1 MHSQRSWADGIE
13 AGEASRERAGD
24 GRAGGQSWIDRWCL
38 ARLAADLAGAAIVVR
53 LWNGL
58 SVALSDRPPVASV
71 LIGDRGTL
79 LRLVFHPELEFGE
92 AYTAGRLEVQGD
104 LTRLFETANRAVAAH
119 ERPAWRGWLARV
131 MTGASPSAARRNVHH
146 HYDLGNDFYRLWLDD
161 AMVYTCAYFER
172 PDATLEEAQRAKL
185 DYVCRKL
192 RLQPDDE
199 VIEAGCGWGALAL
212 HMAREYGA
220 RVRAFNVSREQLAYA
235 RARAAREGLADR
247 VTFVDG
253 DYRTIGGRCDA
264 FVSVG
269 MLEHVGPRQ
278 YRALGE
284 VVARVLD
291 REHGRGL
298 LHFIGRAVPRP
309 FNAWTERYIFPG
321 AYAPTLGEVTP
332 DLFER
337 TGPAVFDVEN
347 LRLHYAAT
355 LEHWQHRFERHAD
368 AVRERFDEAFVRTW
382 RMYLASARAGFL
394 AGDLQLFQITFGR
407 GAGETAPDTRKALYV

>member
-1 MHSQRSWADGIE
+1 MRRQRSWADGIE
-13 AGEASRERAGD
+13 ADGASREQASD
-24 GRAGGQSWIDRWCL
+24 GRPGGRSWIDRWCL
-38 ARLAADLAGAAIVVR
+38 ARLTAELGGAAIVVR

-58 SVALSDRPPVASV
+58 SAALSDTAPVAAV
-71 LIGDRGTL
+71 FIGDRGTL
-79 LRLVFHPELEFGE
+79 LRLVFHPELAFGE

-104 LTRLFETANRAVAAH
+104 LTRLFETANRAVAARG
-119 ERPAWRGWLARV
+119 RPARRGWLARALI
-131 MTGASPSAARRNVHH
+131 GASHAAARRNVHH
-146 HYDLGNDFYRLWLDD
+146 HYDLGNDFYRLWLDE

-192 RLQPDDE
+192 RLRPGDE

-212 HMAREYGA
+212 HMAREHGA
-220 RVRAFNVSREQLAYA
+220 RVRAYNISREQLAYA

-253 DYRTIGGRCDA
+253 DYRAIDGRCDA

-278 YRALGE
+278 YRALGD

-291 REHGRGL
+291 RDDGRGL
-298 LHFIGRAVPRP
+298 LHFIGRTTPRP

-332 DLFER
+332 ELFER
-337 TGPAVFDVEN
+337 TGLAVHDVEN

-355 LEHWQHRFERHAD
+355 LEHWQRRFERHVD
-368 AVRERFDEAFVRTW
+368 VVRERFDEAFVRTW
-382 RMYLASARAGFL
+382 RMYLASARAGFMT
-394 AGDLQLFQITFGR
+394 GDLQLFQIVFGR
-407 GAGETAPDTRKALYV
+407 GAGDAPPDTRKALYG

>member
-1 MHSQRSWADGIE
+1 MRSQRSWADGIE

-38 ARLAADLAGAAIVVR
+38 ARLAAELAGAAIVVR

-104 LTRLFETANRAVAAH
+104 LTRLFETANRAMAAH
-119 ERPAWRGWLARV
+119 ERPAWRGWIAHLL
-131 MTGASPSAARRNVHH
+131 TGASLSAARRNVHH
-146 HYDLGNDFYRLWLDD
+146 HYDLGNDFYRRWLDE

-172 PDATLEEAQRAKL
+172 PDAALEEAQRAKL
-185 DYVCRKL
+185 EYVCRKL
-192 RLQPDDE
+192 RLQPGDE
-199 VIEAGCGWGALAL
+199 VVEAGCGWGALAL
-212 HMAREYGA
+212 HMAREHGA
-220 RVRAFNVSREQLAYA
+220 RVRAFNISHEQLAYA
-235 RARAAREGLADR
+235 RARAVREGLTDR
-247 VTFVDG
+247 VTFIDG
-253 DYRTIGGRCDA
+253 DYRTIEGRCDA

-291 REHGRGL
+291 RERGRGL
-298 LHFIGRAVPRP
+298 LHFIGRSVPRP

-337 TGPAVFDVEN
+337 TGLSVFDVEN
-347 LRLHYAAT
+347 LRLHYAST
-355 LEHWQHRFERHAD
+355 LEHWQHRFEQQAES
-368 AVRERFDEAFVRTW
+368 VRERFDEAFVRTW
-382 RMYLASARAGFL
+382 RMYLASARAGFMT
-394 AGDLQLFQITFGR
+394 GDLQLFQITFGR
-407 GAGETAPDTRKALYV
+407 GTEEAAPGTRRALYE